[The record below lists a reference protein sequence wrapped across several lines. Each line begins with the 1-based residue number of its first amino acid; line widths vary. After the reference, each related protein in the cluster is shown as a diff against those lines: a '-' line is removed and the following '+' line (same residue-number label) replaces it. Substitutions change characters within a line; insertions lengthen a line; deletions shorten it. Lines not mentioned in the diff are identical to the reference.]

1 MTENNLYTRLLALIS
16 DKGETSL
23 SLARAFNL
31 QQPTVWN
38 YLNGRTKIS
47 LEFIER
53 ILDKFPNVSAEW
65 LMRGVG
71 TMYNTENELASH
83 SIVVDETTQMQ
94 ERIDK
99 MLSIIERQQ
108 NTIENLTRQSDN

>member
-1 MTENNLYTRLLALIS
+1 MPENNLYSRLVELIRAEN
-16 DKGETSL
+16 ETSL
-23 SLARAFNL
+23 SLAKTFNM

-71 TMYNTENELASH
+71 TMYNTENELDSYP
-83 SIVVDETTQMQ
+83 IEVDETTQMQ